1 MPNGDWSFLRL
12 NLKRCINMDLKQY
25 RLNDW
30 EWYNRY
36 KDKYGLESFTKY
48 KDKIFDMLANLKSGR
63 LYDLSNVETS
73 GSKIFIITYNI
84 DGIEKQESNP
94 DLFIKLC
101 CMFILSFSD
110 YEFSENFD
118 KIMRK

>member
-1 MPNGDWSFLRL
+1 
-12 NLKRCINMDLKQY
+12 
-25 RLNDW
+25 
-30 EWYNRY
+30 
-36 KDKYGLESFTKY
+36 
-48 KDKIFDMLANLKSGR
+48 MLANLKSGR

-73 GSKIFIITYNI
+73 GSKIFVITYKI
-84 DGIEKQESNP
+84 DGVEKEESNP

-101 CMFILSFSD
+101 CMFILSFND

>member
-1 MPNGDWSFLRL
+1 
-12 NLKRCINMDLKQY
+12 MDLKQY

-30 EWYNRY
+30 VWYNQY
-36 KDKYGLESFTKY
+36 KDKYGSEAFHRY
-48 KDKIFDMLANLKSGR
+48 KDKIFKMLTDLKSGR
-63 LYDLSNVETS
+63 LYDLSDVES
-73 GSKIFIITYNI
+73 KGSRIFVITYNV
-84 DGIEKQESNP
+84 DGVDKEESNP

-101 CMFILSFSD
+101 CMFILSFND